1 MNKVLPFVFVIA
13 FWGLFYIGNIYPGTG
28 YTIAVVAVVYFI
40 LLMLYYIKTYLLNIV
55 LKNK

>member
-13 FWGLFYIGNIYPGTG
+13 FWGLLYIGNAYPGTG
-28 YTIAVVAVVYFI
+28 ETIAAVAVVYFVLLI
-40 LLMLYYIKTYLLNIV
+40 LNNIRIYLLNLV